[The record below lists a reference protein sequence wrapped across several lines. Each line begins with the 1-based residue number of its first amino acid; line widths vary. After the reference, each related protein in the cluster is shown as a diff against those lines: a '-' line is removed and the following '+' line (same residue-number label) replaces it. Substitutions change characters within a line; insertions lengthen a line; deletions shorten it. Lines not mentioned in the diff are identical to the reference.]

1 MEGVEV
7 STDVLE
13 DTATDVGAGG
23 SGVAVTTSVDA
34 GGYSVMV
41 VGDADVTIKTIV
53 EGVSDS
59 VITTV
64 DSCVA
69 ITVCVLVTAS
79 VTVVAG
85 ASLPPVLPPSTATTE
100 YEAGLLRSIESG
112 IKGRAL
118 ARSSNEESDMEAR
131 MGLEAI
137 LMGFTRVS
145 SEQNDSE

>member
-1 MEGVEV
+1 VEGVDT

-13 DTATDVGAGG
+13 GAAFDVGAGT
-23 SGVAVTTSVDA
+23 SWVAVTTFVDA

-41 VGDADVTIKTIV
+41 VGEADVTVKTIV
-53 EGVSDS
+53 EGISDS
-59 VITTV
+59 VMTTV

-100 YEAGLLRSIESG
+100 
-112 IKGRAL
+112 
-118 ARSSNEESDMEAR
+118 
-131 MGLEAI
+131 
-137 LMGFTRVS
+137 
-145 SEQNDSE
+145 

>member
-1 MEGVEV
+1 MECVDV

-13 DTATDVGAGG
+13 KAALDVGAGI

-41 VGDADVTIKTIV
+41 VGDADVTVKIIV

-69 ITVCVLVTAS
+69 ITVCVIVTAS

-85 ASLPPVLPPSTATTE
+85 ASLPPVIPPSTATTE
-100 YEAGLLRSIESG
+100 
-112 IKGRAL
+112 
-118 ARSSNEESDMEAR
+118 
-131 MGLEAI
+131 
-137 LMGFTRVS
+137 
-145 SEQNDSE
+145 